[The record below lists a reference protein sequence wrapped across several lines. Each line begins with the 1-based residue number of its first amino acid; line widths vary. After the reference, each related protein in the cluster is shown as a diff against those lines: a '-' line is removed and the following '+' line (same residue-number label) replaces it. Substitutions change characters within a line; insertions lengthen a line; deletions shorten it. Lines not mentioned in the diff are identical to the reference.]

1 MDRPRGN
8 AARLRTSP
16 DARPDYNNEKERAD
30 LMALDI
36 FVVLLYA
43 AGMLA
48 LGWYGMRRAKTRD
61 DYLVAGRNLGPGFY
75 LGTMA
80 ATVLGGASTIG
91 TVRLGYV
98 HGISG
103 FWLCGAIGLGIV
115 GLSLFLAKPLLKLK
129 IYTVTQVLERRYNP
143 AARQSSAVIMLVY
156 ALMIGATSTIAI
168 GTVMQV
174 LFGLPFWVAILVG
187 GGVVVLYSTIGGMWS
202 LTLTD
207 IVQFLIM
214 TVGLVFLLMPMSIAD
229 AGGWNALVEKL
240 PARYFDFTA
249 IGWDTIVTY
258 FLIYFFGI
266 FIGQDIWQRVFT
278 ARSEGVAKV
287 AGTAA
292 GLYCVLYGLAGALI
306 GMAAKVLL
314 PDLENVNN
322 AFASVVEH
330 SLPNG
335 IRGLVIA
342 AALAALMSTAS
353 AGLLAASTTITQDLL
368 PLLRG
373 GRTSG
378 NGDVHENRIATLLL
392 GVVMLGIALVVSD
405 VISALTVAYNLL
417 VGGMLVPLIG
427 AIYWKR
433 ATTAGAIASM
443 TLGFLTVLGFMF
455 KDGLD
460 ANTPIYYSLAVG
472 LVSFVVISLVT
483 RRPASH
489 ASLA

>member
-1 MDRPRGN
+1 
-8 AARLRTSP
+8 
-16 DARPDYNNEKERAD
+16 
-30 LMALDI
+30 MALDI
-36 FVVLLYA
+36 FVVLLYVA
-43 AGMLA
+43 AMLA
-48 LGWYGMRRAKTRD
+48 LGWYGMRRAKTRE

-103 FWLCGAIGLGIV
+103 FWLCAALGLGII
-115 GLSLFLAKPLLKLK
+115 GISLFLAKPLLKLK
-129 IYTVTQVLERRYNP
+129 IFTVTQVLERRYNP
-143 AARQSSAVIMLVY
+143 TARHSSAAIMLVY

-174 LFGLPFWVAILVG
+174 LFGIPFWVAVLIG
-187 GGVVVLYSTIGGMWS
+187 GGIVVAYSTIGGMWS

-214 TVGLVFLLMPMSIAD
+214 TIGLVFILMPMSISD
-229 AGGWNALVEKL
+229 AGGWDALVAKL
-240 PARYFDFTA
+240 PASYFSLTA
-249 IGWDTIVTY
+249 IGWDTIITY

-292 GLYCVLYGLAGALI
+292 GVYCVLYGLAAAAI

-314 PDLENVNN
+314 PDLDNVNN
-322 AFASVVEH
+322 AFASIVDAT
-330 SLPNG
+330 LPDG
-335 IRGLVIA
+335 IRGLVVA

-353 AGLLAASTTITQDLL
+353 AGLLAASTTAAQDLW
-368 PLLRG
+368 PLL
-373 GRTSG
+373 SG
-378 NGDVHENRIATLLL
+378 SNADGEGDAHKNRLFTLLL
-392 GVVMLGIALVVSD
+392 GVVVLGIALVVSD
-405 VISALTVAYNLL
+405 VISALTLAYNLL
-417 VGGMLVPLIG
+417 VGGMLIPLLG

-433 ATTAGAIASM
+433 ASTVGAIASM
-443 TLGFLTVLGFMF
+443 VLGSLTACLFMF
-455 KDGLD
+455 LDGLD

-472 LVSFVVISLVT
+472 AVSFVIVSLLS
-483 RRPASH
+483 RPQA
-489 ASLA
+489 AAGSLA

>member
-1 MDRPRGN
+1 
-8 AARLRTSP
+8 
-16 DARPDYNNEKERAD
+16 
-30 LMALDI
+30 
-36 FVVLLYA
+36 
-43 AGMLA
+43 MLA
-48 LGWYGMRRAKTRD
+48 LGWYGMRRAKTRE

-103 FWLCGAIGLGIV
+103 FWLCAALGLGII
-115 GLSLFLAKPLLKLK
+115 GISLFLAKPLLKLK
-129 IYTVTQVLERRYNP
+129 IFTVTQVLERRYNP
-143 AARQSSAVIMLVY
+143 TARHSSAAIMLVY

-174 LFGLPFWVAILVG
+174 LFGIPFWVAVLIG
-187 GGVVVLYSTIGGMWS
+187 GGIVVAYSTIGGMWS

-214 TVGLVFLLMPMSIAD
+214 TIGLVFILMPMSISD
-229 AGGWNALVEKL
+229 AGGWDALVAKL
-240 PARYFDFTA
+240 PASYFSLTA
-249 IGWDTIVTY
+249 IGWDTIITY

-292 GLYCVLYGLAGALI
+292 GVYCVLYGLAAAAI

-314 PDLENVNN
+314 PDLDNVNN
-322 AFASVVEH
+322 AFASIVDAT
-330 SLPNG
+330 LPDG
-335 IRGLVIA
+335 IRGLVVA

-353 AGLLAASTTITQDLL
+353 AGLLAASTTAAQDLW
-368 PLLRG
+368 PLL
-373 GRTSG
+373 SG
-378 NGDVHENRIATLLL
+378 SNADGEGDAHKNRLFTLLL
-392 GVVMLGIALVVSD
+392 GVVVLGIALVVSD
-405 VISALTVAYNLL
+405 VISALTLAYNLL
-417 VGGMLVPLIG
+417 VGGMLIPLLG

-433 ATTAGAIASM
+433 ASTVGAIASM
-443 TLGFLTVLGFMF
+443 VLGSLTACLFMF
-455 KDGLD
+455 LDGLD

-472 LVSFVVISLVT
+472 AVSFVIVSLLS
-483 RRPASH
+483 RPQA
-489 ASLA
+489 AAGSLA

>member
-1 MDRPRGN
+1 
-8 AARLRTSP
+8 
-16 DARPDYNNEKERAD
+16 
-30 LMALDI
+30 MALDI

-168 GTVMQV
+168 AIGTVMQV

-214 TVGLVFLLMPMSIAD
+214 TVGLVFLLMPMSISD

-240 PARYFDFTA
+240 PARYLDFTA

-314 PDLENVNN
+314 PDLDNVNN

-368 PLLRG
+368 PLLRK
-373 GRTSG
+373 GRESG

-472 LVSFVVISLVT
+472 LLSFVVISLVT

>member
-1 MDRPRGN
+1 
-8 AARLRTSP
+8 
-16 DARPDYNNEKERAD
+16 
-30 LMALDI
+30 MALDLI
-36 FVVLLYA
+36 VVLIYA
-43 AGMLA
+43 TGMIA

-143 AARQSSAVIMLVY
+143 AARHASALIMLVY

-174 LFGLPFWVAILVG
+174 LFGLPFWVSILVG

-214 TVGLVFLLMPMSIAD
+214 TIGLVFLLMPMSISD
-229 AGGWNALVEKL
+229 AGGWDAMVAAL

-249 IGWDTIVTY
+249 IGWDTIITY

-292 GLYCVLYGLAGALI
+292 GLYCVFYGLAGALI

-322 AFASVVEH
+322 AFASVVQH

-342 AALAALMSTAS
+342 AALAALMSTAA
-353 AGLLAASTTITQDLL
+353 AGLLAASTTVVQDLL
-368 PLLRG
+368 PRLRQ
-373 GRTSG
+373 GRESG

-392 GVVMLGIALVVSD
+392 GAVVLAIALVVSD
-405 VISALTVAYNLL
+405 VISALTLAYNLL
-417 VGGMLVPLIG
+417 VGGMLIPLIG

-433 ATTAGAIASM
+433 ATTAGAITSM
-443 TLGFLTVLGFMF
+443 SLGFVTALFFMF

-460 ANTPIYYSLAVG
+460 ANTPIYYSLSVA
-472 LVSFVVISLVT
+472 LVSFVVVSLLSPRSNVM
-483 RRPASH
+483 AK
-489 ASLA
+489 AV

>member
-1 MDRPRGN
+1 
-8 AARLRTSP
+8 
-16 DARPDYNNEKERAD
+16 
-30 LMALDI
+30 MALDI

-287 AGTAA
+287 AGSAA
-292 GLYCVLYGLAGALI
+292 GIYCVLYGLAGALI

-443 TLGFLTVLGFMF
+443 TLGFLTVLGFMV

>member
-1 MDRPRGN
+1 
-8 AARLRTSP
+8 
-16 DARPDYNNEKERAD
+16 
-30 LMALDI
+30 MALDLI
-36 FVVLLYA
+36 VVLIYA
-43 AGMLA
+43 AGMIA

-143 AARQSSAVIMLVY
+143 AARHASALIMLVY

-174 LFGLPFWVAILVG
+174 LFGLPFWVSILVG

-214 TVGLVFLLMPMSIAD
+214 TIGLVFLLMPMSISD
-229 AGGWNALVEKL
+229 AGGWDAMVAAL

-322 AFASVVEH
+322 AFASVVQH

-342 AALAALMSTAS
+342 AALAALMSTAA
-353 AGLLAASTTITQDLL
+353 AGLLAASTTVVQDLL
-368 PLLRG
+368 PRLRQ
-373 GRTSG
+373 GRESG

-392 GVVMLGIALVVSD
+392 GGVVLAIALVVSD
-405 VISALTVAYNLL
+405 VISALTLAYNLL
-417 VGGMLVPLIG
+417 VGGMLIPLIG

-433 ATTAGAIASM
+433 ATTAGAISSM
-443 TLGFLTVLGFMF
+443 SLGFVTALFFMF

-460 ANTPIYYSLAVG
+460 ANTPIYYSLSVA
-472 LVSFVVISLVT
+472 LVSFVLVSLLSPRSNVV
-483 RRPASH
+483 AK
-489 ASLA
+489 AA

>member
-1 MDRPRGN
+1 
-8 AARLRTSP
+8 
-16 DARPDYNNEKERAD
+16 
-30 LMALDI
+30 MALDI

-174 LFGLPFWVAILVG
+174 LFGMPFWVAILVG

-287 AGTAA
+287 AGSAA
-292 GLYCVLYGLAGALI
+292 GIYCVLYGLAGALI